1 MVLVELVIVIV
12 GFGNGGVGNCGGGCG
27 KSGGDS
33 SACVIGSYCSR
44 GCGDGRM

>member
-1 MVLVELVIVIV
+1 MVVVKMVIVIV
-12 GFGNGGVGNCGGGCG
+12 GFGNGGGGNCGDGCG

-33 SACVIGSYCSR
+33 SACVTGSYFSR